1 MVVWDVWLFSTYGE
15 AAAADLLRVSLVEVG
30 QNILERGAVKAVG
43 ENGGVAD
50 DVVSG
55 NQFFYRSGFHLSLD
69 AVPNPVGFGFQFL
82 HHGFV
87 FVQQFDL
94 GKQFHF
100 RHCSSLL

>member
-1 MVVWDVWLFSTYGE
+1 MPRPLCADGE

-30 QNILERGAVKAVG
+30 QNLLEGGAVKAVG

-55 NQFFYRSGFHLSLD
+55 NQFFHGSGFHLSLD

-82 HHGFV
+82 HHGLV
-87 FVQQFDL
+87 FVQQFNL
-94 GKQFHF
+94 GKQFDF
-100 RHCSSLL
+100 RHFGNLL